1 MIPLHSEQI
10 YYKSGLF
17 KKVLPFHSLM
27 LLYNNSIFFIHM
39 NCMHNTLNEN
49 LISVK

>member
-17 KKVLPFHSLM
+17 KK
-27 LLYNNSIFFIHM
+27 SIA
-39 NCMHNTLNEN
+39 
-49 LISVK
+49 ISQSYAIVQ